1 MRRKI
6 VFIVLCA
13 LVIAGLFYLQCGR
26 EMTVNHITTERNPKG
41 YSASVTI
48 TANKLVIINKKKYEK
63 DLLQRVENNELPNM
77 KLSYD
82 AMGYPDELTITVYAN
97 VLMRA
102 LRISTFQTIE
112 KKPYL

>member
-13 LVIAGLFYLQCGR
+13 LVIAGLFYLQHGR
-26 EMTVNHITTERNPKG
+26 KVTVNHITTERNPEG
-41 YSASVTI
+41 YSASVTV
-48 TANKLVIINKKKYEK
+48 TANKLIITNRKKYEE
-63 DLLQRVENNELPNM
+63 DLLQRVKNNELPNM

-82 AMGYPDELTITVYAN
+82 VMGYPDELTITVYAN

-102 LRISTFQTIE
+102 LQMPAFQTIE
-112 KKPYL
+112 KKP